1 MGIGMRAGH
10 GAHSPKL
17 GPKQEVLVIDLLL
30 SALERSEKRN
40 LSGSLIIENI
50 FLL

>member
-1 MGIGMRAGH
+1 MRARH

-17 GPKQEVLVIDLLL
+17 GPKQEVLVIGLIL

-40 LSGSLIIENI
+40 LSGSLIMENI

>member
-17 GPKQEVLVIDLLL
+17 GPKQEGLVIGLLL
-30 SALERSEKRN
+30 SALEKSETV
-40 LSGSLIIENI
+40 NI
-50 FLL
+50 N